1 MHYNADNFNKMR
13 KISLKIRQLGY
24 LSLFLALVLSC
35 SKSNVERNPYLG
47 EVRFS
52 YTINT
57 DLPLYN
63 ALKYPQN
70 TVYIPNIGI
79 KGVLVTSLGNNRF
92 VAWEA
97 SCPNQNPSNCDR
109 LKCASKEGDTF
120 INCQTDT
127 KAYIFVICPCNG
139 NVYNLINGNLIQ
151 TQSSEKQY
159 PLLNYSVSV
168 AGNSLTISN

>member
-1 MHYNADNFNKMR
+1 MKNNLLSSIKYF
-13 KISLKIRQLGY
+13 ILGA
-24 LSLFLALVLSC
+24 LSFILLLSC
-35 SKSNVERNPYLG
+35 SKSNIERNPYLG
-47 EVRFS
+47 EARFS

-70 TVYIPNIGI
+70 TIYLPNIGI

-97 SCPNQNPSNCDR
+97 ACPNQNPSSCDR
-109 LKCASKEGDTF
+109 LKCASKSGDTF
-120 INCQTDT
+120 VSCETDDT
-127 KAYIFVICPCNG
+127 KAYIFVICPCDG
-139 NVYNLINGNLIQ
+139 NIYNLINGNLIQ
-151 TQSSEKQY
+151 TQSSEQQY
-159 PLLNYSVSV
+159 PLLNYNISV